1 MPYILYKSNGVKL
14 ATIEDGSIDSTTASL
29 TFVGKNY
36 AGYGETLNQN
46 MVKLLENFAN
56 VSSPKI
62 PLVGQLWYD
71 TANKQLKI
79 YNGTKY
85 RFVQNFDTGN
95 TTPTVSG
102 KGDLWFNEAEQK
114 LYLYNGTRY
123 IAIGP
128 QESQFSDTQLV
139 AAAATDTFN
148 NNYNVLE
155 FKIADANSGFTYLP
169 AIVSKD
175 EFVVSA
181 ADELHTKGYKDSP
194 IKSGITLPNTNS
206 DGVSYPNVFW
216 GTAGSSLGLYD
227 KLTGIFHKSAD
238 YLLSSDYQSD
248 LASGLNITNDAGVT
262 IGNPGVFKI
271 HADSGNSEGKITAI
285 RGNKITFAL
294 VKIDTQ
300 TTTTVL
306 TLNQNVVIPNTTW
319 GINLGS
325 TSSTFNNIF
334 VNTVTTQVVSAISVG
349 AQTVTANTVTAN
361 VFVGQIQG
369 NITGNVRAAIVTATN
384 YFSGTL
390 LGPMSGN
397 VTTGLI
403 QATGGQETSTAQ
415 IKGVWSLVGNSKFQ
429 ATYAA
434 DLAEFY
440 EGDAVYEPG
449 TVVVIGGDKEV
460 TMSSTSADIRVA
472 GVISENAAYEMYAA
486 CPGHKNLIALKGRI
500 PCKVVGPIN
509 KGDLLITSNVPGHAM
524 ATTMDINA
532 NAVIGKALESFDS
545 ESLGVIE
552 IKV

>member
-14 ATIEDGSIDSTTASL
+14 ATIADGSIDTTTASL

-56 VSSPKI
+56 TASPKV
-62 PLVGQLWYD
+62 PLTGQLWYD
-71 TANKQLKI
+71 TASKQLKV

-85 RFVQNFDTGN
+85 RFIQAFDTGN
-95 TTPTVSG
+95 TTPLVSG

-114 LYLYNGTRY
+114 LYLYNGARY
-123 IAIGP
+123 ILVGP
-128 QESQFSDTQLV
+128 QVSQFSDTQLI

-175 EFVVSA
+175 EFLVSA
-181 ADELHTKGYKDSP
+181 ADELYTKGYNLSP
-194 IKSGITLPNTNS
+194 IKSGITLPDTNS

-216 GTAGSSLGLYD
+216 GTAGSSLGLYN
-227 KLTGIFHKSAD
+227 KLTGIFHKTAD
-238 YLLSSDYQSD
+238 YLLASDYQSD
-248 LASGLNITNDAGVT
+248 LASGLNITNDAGIT

-271 HADSGNSEGKITAI
+271 HADSGNSEGKISAI
-285 RGNKITFAL
+285 RGNKISFAL
-294 VKIDTQ
+294 VKTDTQ

-306 TLNQNVVIPNTTW
+306 TLNQNVVIPNSTW

-325 TSSTFNNIF
+325 VGATFNNIF
-334 VNTVTTQVVSAISVG
+334 VNTVTTQLVSANAVV
-349 AQTVTANTVTAN
+349 AQTITANTVTAG
-361 VFVGQIQG
+361 VFIGQMQG
-369 NITGNVRAAIVTATN
+369 SITGNVRAAIVTATN

-415 IKGVWSLVGNSKFQ
+415 IKGVWSLVGNSKLQ
-429 ATYAA
+429 ATYSA
-434 DLAEFY
+434 DLAEYY
-440 EGDAVYEPG
+440 EGDTVYEPG
-449 TVVVIGGDKEV
+449 TVVIIGGTKEI
-460 TMSSTSADIRVA
+460 TMSTTSFDNRIA
-472 GVISENAAYEMYAA
+472 GVISENAAYEMYTA
-486 CPGHKNLIALKGRI
+486 CPGHKNLIALKGRV
-500 PCKVVGPIN
+500 PCKVVGPVS
-509 KGDLLITSNVPGHAM
+509 KGDLLVTSSVAGHAM
-524 ATTMDINA
+524 SATTDVNA

-545 ESLGVIE
+545 ESFGVIE